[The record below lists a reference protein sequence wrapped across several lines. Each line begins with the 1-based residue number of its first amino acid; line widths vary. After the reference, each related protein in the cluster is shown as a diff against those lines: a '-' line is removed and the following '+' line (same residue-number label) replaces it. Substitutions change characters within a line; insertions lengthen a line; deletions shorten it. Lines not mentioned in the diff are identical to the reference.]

1 MNRAPA
7 NTATDRRM
15 MSLALRNGARGR
27 PSPNPHV
34 GAVVALG
41 ERVISV
47 GHHPKAGLAHAEV
60 VALAK
65 AGEEAR
71 GATLYVTFEP
81 CNHHGRTGPCTD
93 AIIAAGIAR
102 VVIGVRDPLPHVPGA
117 SDKLRAAGIEVEI
130 GVEETKAAALVADFA
145 QHITTGV
152 PFVRMK
158 AAMTLDGYIA
168 TRTHD
173 SKWITGPLAR
183 KQAHRMRDQS
193 DAVMVGVGTVLADD
207 PELNVRDV
215 GGRDP
220 VRVVLDTH
228 LRTPPDAKI
237 ITHGSRSPTWI
248 LHGPGVVAERARA
261 LSRKGVELI
270 EVPTNT
276 AGTRIDARAALLA
289 LGKRDIVR
297 VLVEGGGQLH
307 GSLLDQ
313 RLVRRASIFVAPILL
328 GDEKAVRM
336 VAGEGVTRIADALR
350 LANQTVKR
358 IGPDLLIEGDV
369 VDASKSE

>member
-1 MNRAPA
+1 MNRALA
-7 NTATDRRM
+7 NAATDRRM
-15 MSLALRNGARGR
+15 MALALRNGAKGR

-60 VALAK
+60 VALGK
-65 AGEEAR
+65 AGDEAR

-93 AIIAAGIAR
+93 AIIAAGISR

-130 GVEETKAAALVADFA
+130 GIEETKAAALVADFA
-145 QHITTGV
+145 QHITTGI

-215 GGRDP
+215 RGRDP

-248 LHGPGVVAERARA
+248 LHGPGVAPERARA

-270 EVPTNT
+270 EVQTN
-276 AGTRIDARAALLA
+276 AEGSRIDARAGLLA

-297 VLVEGGGQLH
+297 LLVEGGGQLH

-358 IGPDLLIEGDV
+358 IGPDLLVEGDV
-369 VDASKSE
+369 VDASESE